1 MAKRLL
7 PLQHRLYLLESGF
20 WKYSSEVKMER
31 TAFVADSTLG
41 LSPQEALRQDIHVV
55 PQQVILEGKSYRDY
69 VEMTPDEVIQAQL
82 AGKKVSTSQI
92 SALDL
97 ETLYK
102 ELLEKFERIV
112 SVHVSSKLSGTCSTA
127 RMVAEKFGDRV
138 KVLDSLS
145 LNGGLSFV
153 LEEARRKLAA
163 GVPWDKLEE
172 AIAPLRQQVRG
183 FVLPATLEY
192 LHRGG
197 RIGGLQH
204 FVGSLLKL
212 LPVLEVRDGLVRP
225 LERARG
231 WHKGLQQ
238 LAEAFHKA
246 YPEGARVVLA
256 HAYNPQGLEEL
267 RKQISQEGV
276 VVVDERECGP
286 AVAAHTG
293 PGTVALFAA
302 PR

>member
-1 MAKRLL
+1 
-7 PLQHRLYLLESGF
+7 
-20 WKYSSEVKMER
+20 MER

-41 LSPQEALRQDIHVV
+41 LSPQEALERGIYLV
-55 PQQVILEGKSYRDY
+55 PQQVILEGQSYRDY
-69 VEMTPDEVIQAQL
+69 LEMTPDQVIQAQL
-82 AGKKVSTSQI
+82 AGKKVSTSQV
-92 SALDL
+92 SAADL
-97 ETLYK
+97 EALYK
-102 ELLEKFERIV
+102 ALLEKFDRIV
-112 SVHVSSKLSGTCSTA
+112 SVHVSSKLSGTYSTA
-127 RMVAEKFGDRV
+127 RKVAEQFGNRV
-138 KVLDSLS
+138 KVIDGLT

-153 LEEARRKLAA
+153 IEEVRRKLAA
-163 GVPWDKLEE
+163 GVPWDRLEE
-172 AIAPLRQQVRG
+172 AIAPLVQRIRG

-204 FVGSLLKL
+204 FIGSLLKL

-231 WHKGLQQ
+231 WHRGLQQ

-246 YPEGARVVLA
+246 FPEGARVVLA
-256 HAYNPQGLEEL
+256 HAYNPQGAEEL
-267 RKQISQEGV
+267 RRLISQEGV
-276 VVVDERECGP
+276 IVEDVRACGP

>member
-1 MAKRLL
+1 
-7 PLQHRLYLLESGF
+7 
-20 WKYSSEVKMER
+20 MER

-41 LSPQEALRQDIHVV
+41 LSPQEALERGIYLI
-55 PQQVILEGKSYRDY
+55 PQQVILEGQSYRDY
-69 VEMTPDEVIQAQL
+69 LEMTPDQVIQAQL
-82 AGKKVSTSQI
+82 AGKKVSTSQV
-92 SALDL
+92 SAADL
-97 ETLYK
+97 EALYK
-102 ELLEKFERIV
+102 DLLEKFDRIV
-112 SVHVSSKLSGTCSTA
+112 SVHVSSKLSGTYSTA
-127 RMVAEKFGDRV
+127 RKVAEQFGNRV
-138 KVLDSLS
+138 KVIDGLT

-153 LEEARRKLAA
+153 IEEARRKLAA
-163 GVPWDKLEE
+163 GVPWDRLEE
-172 AIAPLRQQVRG
+172 AIAPLVQRIRG

-204 FVGSLLKL
+204 FIGSLLKL

-246 YPEGARVVLA
+246 FPEGARVVLA
-256 HAYNPQGLEEL
+256 HAYNPQGVEEL
-267 RKQISQEGV
+267 RKLISQEGV
-276 VVVDERECGP
+276 VIEDVRECGP

>member
-1 MAKRLL
+1 
-7 PLQHRLYLLESGF
+7 
-20 WKYSSEVKMER
+20 MER

-41 LSPQEALRQDIHVV
+41 LSPQEALERGIYLI
-55 PQQVILEGKSYRDY
+55 PQQVILEGQSYRDY
-69 VEMTPDEVIQAQL
+69 LEMTPDQVIQAQL

-92 SALDL
+92 SAADL
-97 ETLYK
+97 EALYK
-102 ELLEKFERIV
+102 DLLEKFDRIV
-112 SVHVSSKLSGTCSTA
+112 SVHVSSKLSGTYSTA
-127 RMVAEKFGDRV
+127 RKVAEQFGSRV
-138 KVLDSLS
+138 KVIDSLT

-153 LEEARRKLAA
+153 IEEARRKLAA
-163 GVPWDKLEE
+163 GAPWDRLEE
-172 AIAPLRQQVRG
+172 AIAPLVQRIRG

-204 FVGSLLKL
+204 FIGSLLKL

-225 LERARG
+225 IERARG

-246 YPEGARVVLA
+246 FPEGARVVLA
-256 HAYNPQGLEEL
+256 HAYNPQGVEEL
-267 RKQISQEGV
+267 RKLISQEGV
-276 VVVDERECGP
+276 VIEDVRECGP

>member
-1 MAKRLL
+1 
-7 PLQHRLYLLESGF
+7 
-20 WKYSSEVKMER
+20 MER

-41 LSPQEALRQDIHVV
+41 LSPQEALERGIYLI
-55 PQQVILEGKSYRDY
+55 PQQVILEGQSYRDY
-69 VEMTPDEVIQAQL
+69 LEMTPDQVIQAQL

-92 SALDL
+92 SAADL
-97 ETLYK
+97 EALYK
-102 ELLEKFERIV
+102 DLLEKFDRIV
-112 SVHVSSKLSGTCSTA
+112 SVHVSSKLSGTYATA
-127 RMVAEKFGDRV
+127 RKVAEQFGHRV
-138 KVLDSLS
+138 KVIDGLT

-153 LEEARRKLAA
+153 IEEARRKLAA
-163 GVPWDKLEE
+163 GVPWDRLEE
-172 AIAPLRQQVRG
+172 AIAPLVQRIRG

-204 FVGSLLKL
+204 FIGSLLKL

-231 WHKGLQQ
+231 WHRGLQQ

-246 YPEGARVVLA
+246 FPEGARVVLA
-256 HAYNPQGLEEL
+256 HAYNPQGAEEL
-267 RKQISQEGV
+267 RRLISQEGV
-276 VVVDERECGP
+276 IVEDVRACGP

>member
-1 MAKRLL
+1 
-7 PLQHRLYLLESGF
+7 
-20 WKYSSEVKMER
+20 MER
-31 TAFVADSTLG
+31 IAFVADSTLG
-41 LSPQEALRQDIHVV
+41 LSPQEALERDIYLV
-55 PQQVILEGKSYRDY
+55 PQQVIIEGQSYRDF
-69 VEMTPDEVIQAQL
+69 VEITPSQVIEAQL

-97 ETLYK
+97 EALYRQ
-102 ELLEKFERIV
+102 LLEKFDRIV

-127 RMVAEKFGDRV
+127 HSVAQQFGDRI
-138 KVLDSLS
+138 KVIDSLS

-153 LEEARRKLAA
+153 IEEARRKLAA
-163 GVPWDKLEE
+163 GVTWDKLEE
-172 AIAPLRQQVRG
+172 ALAPLIAQIRG

-192 LHRGG
+192 LRRGG
-197 RIGGLQH
+197 RIGSLQH
-204 FVGSLLKL
+204 FVGSMLKL

-225 LERARG
+225 IERARG

-238 LAEAFHKA
+238 LAEALRKT
-246 YPEGARVVLA
+246 YPAGARVILA
-256 HAYNPQGLEEL
+256 HAYNPKGIEEL
-267 RKQISQEGV
+267 RKLISQEGV
-276 VVVDERECGP
+276 VIEDVRECGP

>member
-1 MAKRLL
+1 
-7 PLQHRLYLLESGF
+7 
-20 WKYSSEVKMER
+20 MER

-41 LSPQEALRQDIHVV
+41 LSPQEALERGIYLI
-55 PQQVILEGKSYRDY
+55 PQQVILEGQSYRDY
-69 VEMTPDEVIQAQL
+69 VEMTPEEVIRGQL

-92 SALDL
+92 SAVDL
-97 ETLYK
+97 EALYK
-102 ELLEKFERIV
+102 DLLEKFDRIV
-112 SVHVSSKLSGTCSTA
+112 SVHVSSKLSGTYSTA
-127 RMVAEKFGDRV
+127 RMVAEQFGNRV
-138 KVLDSLS
+138 KVIDGLT

-153 LEEARRKLAA
+153 IEEARRKLAA
-163 GVPWDKLEE
+163 GVSWDRLEE
-172 AIAPLRQQVRG
+172 AVAPLVQRLRG

-204 FVGSLLKL
+204 FIGSLLKL
-212 LPVLEVRDGLVRP
+212 LPVLEVKDGLVQP

-246 YPEGARVVLA
+246 FPEGARVVLA
-256 HAYNPQGLEEL
+256 HAYNPQGVEEL
-267 RKQISQEGV
+267 RQLISHEGV
-276 VVVDERECGP
+276 IIEDVRECGP

-302 PR
+302 PH

>member
-1 MAKRLL
+1 
-7 PLQHRLYLLESGF
+7 
-20 WKYSSEVKMER
+20 MER

-41 LSPQEALRQDIHVV
+41 LSPQEALERDIYLV
-55 PQQVILEGKSYRDY
+55 PQQVILEGQSYRDY
-69 VEMTPDEVIQAQL
+69 LEMTPDQVIQAQL

-92 SALDL
+92 SATDL
-97 ETLYK
+97 EALYSK
-102 ELLEKFERIV
+102 LLEKFDRIV
-112 SVHVSSKLSGTCSTA
+112 SVHVSSKLSGTYATA

-138 KVLDSLS
+138 KVIDSLT

-153 LEEARRKLAA
+153 IEEARRKLAA
-163 GVPWDKLEE
+163 GVSWDRLEE
-172 AIAPLRQQVRG
+172 AIAPLVQRIRG

-204 FVGSLLKL
+204 FIGSLLKL

-238 LAEAFHKA
+238 LAEAFHKTF
-246 YPEGARVVLA
+246 PEGARVVLA
-256 HAYNPQGLEEL
+256 HAYNPQGVEEL
-267 RKQISQEGV
+267 RRLISQEGV
-276 VVVDERECGP
+276 VVEDVRECGP

-302 PR
+302 PH

>member
-1 MAKRLL
+1 
-7 PLQHRLYLLESGF
+7 
-20 WKYSSEVKMER
+20 MEG
-31 TAFVADSTLG
+31 TAFVTDSTLG
-41 LSPQEALRQDIHVV
+41 LSPQEALKQDIYVV

-69 VEMTPDEVIQAQL
+69 LEMTPDQVIQAQL

-92 SALDL
+92 SAADL
-97 ETLYK
+97 EVLYK
-102 ELLEKFERIV
+102 DLLEKFDRIV

-127 RMVAEKFGDRV
+127 RMVAEKFGNRI
-138 KVLDSLS
+138 KVIDGLT

-153 LEEARRKLAA
+153 IEEARRKLAA
-163 GVPWDKLEE
+163 GVSWDQLEE
-172 AIAPLRQQVRG
+172 AVAPLVQRIRG

-204 FVGSLLKL
+204 FIGSLLKL
-212 LPVLEVRDGLVRP
+212 LPVLEIKDGLVKP

-256 HAYNPQGLEEL
+256 HAYNPQGVEEL
-267 RKQISQEGV
+267 RKLISHEGV
-276 VVVDERECGP
+276 VVEDVRECGP

-293 PGTVALFAA
+293 PGTVALFAV

>member
-1 MAKRLL
+1 
-7 PLQHRLYLLESGF
+7 
-20 WKYSSEVKMER
+20 MEH

-41 LSPQEALRQDIHVV
+41 LSPQEALERGIYLI
-55 PQQVILEGKSYRDY
+55 PQQVILEGQSYRDY
-69 VEMTPDEVIQAQL
+69 LEMTPDQVIQAQL

-92 SALDL
+92 SAADL
-97 ETLYK
+97 EALYK
-102 ELLEKFERIV
+102 ELLEKFDRIV
-112 SVHVSSKLSGTCSTA
+112 SVHVSSKLSGTYSTA
-127 RMVAEKFGDRV
+127 HKVAEQFGNRV
-138 KVLDSLS
+138 QVIDSLT

-153 LEEARRKLAA
+153 IEEARRKLAA
-163 GVPWDKLEE
+163 GVPWDRLEE
-172 AIAPLRQQVRG
+172 AIAPLVQRIRG

-204 FVGSLLKL
+204 FIGSLLKL

-246 YPEGARVVLA
+246 FPEGARVVLA
-256 HAYNPQGLEEL
+256 HAYNPQGVEEL
-267 RKQISQEGV
+267 RRLISQEGV
-276 VVVDERECGP
+276 VIEDVRECGP

>member
-1 MAKRLL
+1 
-7 PLQHRLYLLESGF
+7 
-20 WKYSSEVKMER
+20 MER

-41 LSPQEALRQDIHVV
+41 LSPKDALKQDIYVV
-55 PQQVILEGKSYRDY
+55 PQQVILEGQSYRDY
-69 VEMTPDEVIQAQL
+69 VEMTPDQVIQAQL

-92 SALDL
+92 SAADL
-97 ETLYK
+97 EALYK
-102 ELLEKFERIV
+102 DLLEKFDRIV
-112 SVHVSSKLSGTCSTA
+112 SVHVSSKLSGTYSTA
-127 RMVAEKFGDRV
+127 RKVAEQFGNRV
-138 KVLDSLS
+138 KVIDGLT

-153 LEEARRKLAA
+153 IEEARRKLAA
-163 GVPWDKLEE
+163 GVPWERLEE
-172 AIAPLRQQVRG
+172 AIAPLVQRLRG

-204 FVGSLLKL
+204 FIGSLLKL

-246 YPEGARVVLA
+246 FPEGARVVLA
-256 HAYNPQGLEEL
+256 HAYNPQGVEEL
-267 RKQISQEGV
+267 RKLISQEGV
-276 VVVDERECGP
+276 VIEDVRECGP

>member
-1 MAKRLL
+1 
-7 PLQHRLYLLESGF
+7 
-20 WKYSSEVKMER
+20 MER

-41 LSPQEALRQDIHVV
+41 LSPQAALEQGIHLI
-55 PQQVILEGKSYRDY
+55 PQQVILEGQSYRDY
-69 VEMTPDEVIQAQL
+69 VEMTPEEVIRAQL

-92 SALDL
+92 SAVDL
-97 ETLYK
+97 EALYK
-102 ELLEKFERIV
+102 DLLEQFDRIV
-112 SVHVSSKLSGTCSTA
+112 SVHVSSKLSGTYSTA
-127 RMVAEKFGDRV
+127 CKVAEKFGNRV
-138 KVLDSLS
+138 KVIDGLT

-153 LEEARRKLAA
+153 IEEARRKLAA
-163 GVPWDKLEE
+163 EYRPGRAANAASPGVPWDRLEE
-172 AIAPLRQQVRG
+172 AVAPLAQRLRG

-204 FVGSLLKL
+204 FIGSLLKL
-212 LPVLEVRDGLVRP
+212 LPVLEVKNGLVQP

-231 WHKGLQQ
+231 WNKGLQQ

-246 YPEGARVVLA
+246 FPEGARVVLA
-256 HAYNPQGLEEL
+256 HAYNPQGVEEL
-267 RKQISQEGV
+267 RKLISHEGV
-276 VVVDERECGP
+276 VIEDVRECGL

-302 PR
+302 PH

>member
-1 MAKRLL
+1 
-7 PLQHRLYLLESGF
+7 
-20 WKYSSEVKMER
+20 MER

-41 LSPQEALRQDIHVV
+41 LSPQEALERGIYLV
-55 PQQVILEGKSYRDY
+55 PQQVILEGQSYRDY
-69 VEMTPDEVIQAQL
+69 LEMTPDQVIQAQL
-82 AGKKVSTSQI
+82 AGKKVSTSQV
-92 SALDL
+92 SAADL
-97 ETLYK
+97 EALYK
-102 ELLEKFERIV
+102 ALLEKFDRIV
-112 SVHVSSKLSGTCSTA
+112 SVHVSSKLSGTYSTA
-127 RMVAEKFGDRV
+127 RKVAEQFGNRV
-138 KVLDSLS
+138 KVIDGLT

-153 LEEARRKLAA
+153 IEEVRRKLAA
-163 GVPWDKLEE
+163 GVPWDRLEE
-172 AIAPLRQQVRG
+172 AIAPLVQRIRG

-204 FVGSLLKL
+204 FIGSLLKL
-212 LPVLEVRDGLVRP
+212 LPVLEIRDGLVRP

-246 YPEGARVVLA
+246 FPEGARVVLA
-256 HAYNPQGLEEL
+256 HAYNPQGVEEL
-267 RKQISQEGV
+267 RKLISQEGV
-276 VVVDERECGP
+276 VIEDVRECGP

>member
-1 MAKRLL
+1 
-7 PLQHRLYLLESGF
+7 
-20 WKYSSEVKMER
+20 MER

-41 LSPQEALRQDIHVV
+41 LSPQEALKRGVYVI

-92 SALDL
+92 SAADL
-97 ETLYK
+97 EALYK
-102 ELLEKFERIV
+102 DLLEKFDRIV

-127 RMVAEKFGDRV
+127 CMVAEKFGHRI
-138 KVLDSLS
+138 KVLDSLT

-153 LEEARRKLAA
+153 IEEARRKLAA

-172 AIAPLRQQVRG
+172 AIAPLVERLRG

-204 FVGSLLKL
+204 FIGSLLKL

-238 LAEAFHKA
+238 LAQAFHQA
-246 YPEGARVVLA
+246 YPEGARVILA

-267 RKQISQEGV
+267 RKLVSQEGV
-276 VVVDERECGP
+276 VIEDVRECGP

>member
-1 MAKRLL
+1 
-7 PLQHRLYLLESGF
+7 
-20 WKYSSEVKMER
+20 MER

-41 LSPQEALRQDIHVV
+41 LSPQEALERGIYLV
-55 PQQVILEGKSYRDY
+55 PQQVILEGQSYRDY
-69 VEMTPDEVIQAQL
+69 LEMTPDQVIQAQL
-82 AGKKVSTSQI
+82 AGKKVSTSQV
-92 SALDL
+92 SAADL
-97 ETLYK
+97 EALYK
-102 ELLEKFERIV
+102 ALLEKFDRIV
-112 SVHVSSKLSGTCSTA
+112 SVHVSSKLSGTYSTA
-127 RMVAEKFGDRV
+127 RKVAEQFGNRV
-138 KVLDSLS
+138 KVIDGLT

-153 LEEARRKLAA
+153 IEEVRRKLAA
-163 GVPWDKLEE
+163 GVPWDRLEE
-172 AIAPLRQQVRG
+172 AIAPLVQRIRG

-204 FVGSLLKL
+204 FIGSLLKL

-246 YPEGARVVLA
+246 FPEGARVVLA
-256 HAYNPQGLEEL
+256 HAYNPQGVEEL
-267 RKQISQEGV
+267 RKLISQEGV
-276 VVVDERECGP
+276 IIEDVRECGP

>member
-1 MAKRLL
+1 
-7 PLQHRLYLLESGF
+7 
-20 WKYSSEVKMER
+20 MER

-41 LSPQEALRQDIHVV
+41 LSPQEALEQDIYLV
-55 PQQVILEGKSYRDY
+55 PQQVILEGQSYRDY
-69 VEMTPDEVIQAQL
+69 LEMTPDQVIQAQL
-82 AGKKVSTSQI
+82 AGKKVSTSQV
-92 SALDL
+92 SAVDL
-97 ETLYK
+97 EALYK
-102 ELLEKFERIV
+102 ELLQQFDRIV
-112 SVHVSSKLSGTCSTA
+112 SVHVSSKLSGTYATA
-127 RMVAEKFGDRV
+127 RKVAEQFGHRV
-138 KVLDSLS
+138 KVIDGLT

-153 LEEARRKLAA
+153 IEEARRKLAA
-163 GVPWDKLEE
+163 GVPWDRLEE
-172 AIAPLRQQVRG
+172 AIAPLVQRIRG

-204 FVGSLLKL
+204 FIGSLLKL

-231 WHKGLQQ
+231 WHRGLQQ

-246 YPEGARVVLA
+246 FPEGARVVLA
-256 HAYNPQGLEEL
+256 HAYNPQGAEEL
-267 RKQISQEGV
+267 RRLISQEGV
-276 VVVDERECGP
+276 IVEDVRACGP

>member
-1 MAKRLL
+1 
-7 PLQHRLYLLESGF
+7 
-20 WKYSSEVKMER
+20 MER

-41 LSPQEALRQDIHVV
+41 LSPQEALERGIYLV
-55 PQQVILEGKSYRDY
+55 PQQVILEGQGYRDY
-69 VEMTPDEVIQAQL
+69 LEMTPDQVIQAQL
-82 AGKKVSTSQI
+82 AGKKVSTSQV
-92 SALDL
+92 SAVDL

-102 ELLEKFERIV
+102 DLLEKFDRIV
-112 SVHVSSKLSGTCSTA
+112 SVHVSSKLSGTYETA
-127 RMVAEKFGDRV
+127 RKVAEQFGNRV
-138 KVLDSLS
+138 KVIDGLT

-153 LEEARRKLAA
+153 IEEVRRKLAA
-163 GVPWDKLEE
+163 GVPWDRLEE
-172 AIAPLRQQVRG
+172 AIAPLVQRIRG

-204 FVGSLLKL
+204 FIGSLLKL

-246 YPEGARVVLA
+246 FPEGARVVLA
-256 HAYNPQGLEEL
+256 HAYNPQGVEDL
-267 RKQISQEGV
+267 RKLISQEGV
-276 VVVDERECGP
+276 IIEDVRECGP

>member
-1 MAKRLL
+1 
-7 PLQHRLYLLESGF
+7 
-20 WKYSSEVKMER
+20 MER

-41 LSPQEALRQDIHVV
+41 LSPQEALERDIYLV
-55 PQQVILEGKSYRDY
+55 PQQVILEGQSYRDY
-69 VEMTPDEVIQAQL
+69 LEMTPDQVIQAQL

-92 SALDL
+92 SAADL
-97 ETLYK
+97 EALYK
-102 ELLEKFERIV
+102 DLLEKFDRIV
-112 SVHVSSKLSGTCSTA
+112 SVHVSSKLSGTYSTA
-127 RMVAEKFGDRV
+127 RKVAEQFGSRV
-138 KVLDSLS
+138 KVIDSLT

-153 LEEARRKLAA
+153 IEEARRKLAA
-163 GVPWDKLEE
+163 GVSWDRLEE
-172 AIAPLRQQVRG
+172 AIAPLAQRIRG

-204 FVGSLLKL
+204 FIGSLLKL

-238 LAEAFHKA
+238 MAEAFRKA
-246 YPEGARVVLA
+246 FPEGARVVLA
-256 HAYNPQGLEEL
+256 HAYNSQGVEEL
-267 RKQISQEGV
+267 RRLISQEGV
-276 VVVDERECGP
+276 VVEDVRECGP

>member
-1 MAKRLL
+1 
-7 PLQHRLYLLESGF
+7 
-20 WKYSSEVKMER
+20 MER

-41 LSPQEALRQDIHVV
+41 LSPQEALERDIYLV
-55 PQQVILEGKSYRDY
+55 PQQVIIEGQSYRDF
-69 VEMTPDEVIQAQL
+69 VEITPSQVIEAQL

-92 SALDL
+92 SATDL
-97 ETLYK
+97 EALYSN
-102 ELLEKFERIV
+102 LLEKFDRIV

-127 RMVAEKFGDRV
+127 RMVAEKFGGRV
-138 KVLDSLS
+138 KVIDSLT

-153 LEEARRKLAA
+153 IEEARRKLAA
-163 GVPWDKLEE
+163 GVSWDRLEE
-172 AIAPLRQQVRG
+172 AIAPLAQRIRG

-204 FVGSLLKL
+204 FIGSLLKL

-238 LAEAFHKA
+238 MAEAFRKA
-246 YPEGARVVLA
+246 FPEGARVVLA
-256 HAYNPQGLEEL
+256 HAYNSQGVEEL
-267 RKQISQEGV
+267 RRLISQEGV
-276 VVVDERECGP
+276 VVEDVRECGP

>member
-1 MAKRLL
+1 
-7 PLQHRLYLLESGF
+7 
-20 WKYSSEVKMER
+20 MER

-41 LSPQEALRQDIHVV
+41 LSPQEALKQDIYVV

-69 VEMTPDEVIQAQL
+69 VEMTPEEVIQAQL
-82 AGKKVSTSQI
+82 AGKKVGTSQI
-92 SALDL
+92 SAVDL
-97 ETLYK
+97 EALYK
-102 ELLEKFERIV
+102 DLLEKFDRIV

-127 RMVAEKFGDRV
+127 RMVAEKFGSRV
-138 KVLDSLS
+138 KVIDALT

-153 LEEARRKLAA
+153 IEEARRKLAA
-163 GVPWDKLEE
+163 GVSWEQLEE
-172 AIAPLRQQVRG
+172 AIAPLVQRIRG

-204 FVGSLLKL
+204 FIGSLLKL
-212 LPVLEVRDGLVRP
+212 LPVLEIKDGLVKP

-238 LAEAFHKA
+238 LAEAFHKV

-256 HAYNPQGLEEL
+256 HAYNPQGVEEL
-267 RKQISQEGV
+267 RKLISHEGV
-276 VVVDERECGP
+276 VIEDVRECGP

>member
-1 MAKRLL
+1 
-7 PLQHRLYLLESGF
+7 
-20 WKYSSEVKMER
+20 MER

-41 LSPQEALRQDIHVV
+41 LSPQEALERDIYLV
-55 PQQVILEGKSYRDY
+55 PQQVILEGQSYRDY
-69 VEMTPDEVIQAQL
+69 LEMTPDQVIQAQL
-82 AGKKVSTSQI
+82 AGKKVSTSQV
-92 SALDL
+92 SAVDL
-97 ETLYK
+97 EALYK
-102 ELLEKFERIV
+102 ELLEKFDRIV
-112 SVHVSSKLSGTCSTA
+112 SVHVSSKLSGTYATA
-127 RMVAEKFGDRV
+127 RKVAEQFGNRV
-138 KVLDSLS
+138 KVIDALT

-153 LEEARRKLAA
+153 IEEVRRKLAA
-163 GVPWDKLEE
+163 GVPWERLEE
-172 AIAPLRQQVRG
+172 AIAPLVQSIRG

-204 FVGSLLKL
+204 FIGSLLKL

-225 LERARG
+225 LERVRG

-246 YPEGARVVLA
+246 FPEGARVVLA
-256 HAYNPQGLEEL
+256 HAYNPQGVEEL
-267 RKQISQEGV
+267 RKLISQEGV
-276 VVVDERECGP
+276 IIEDVRECGP

-302 PR
+302 PC

>member
-1 MAKRLL
+1 
-7 PLQHRLYLLESGF
+7 
-20 WKYSSEVKMER
+20 MET

-41 LSPQEALRQDIHVV
+41 LSPQEALKGDVHVI
-55 PQQVILEGKSYRDY
+55 PQQVIIEGKSYRDF
-69 VEMTPDEVIQAQL
+69 VEMTPEEVIQAQL

-92 SALDL
+92 SAVDL
-97 ETLYK
+97 EALYRD
-102 ELLEKFERIV
+102 LLEKFERIV

-127 RMVAEKFGDRV
+127 RMVAEQFGSRV
-138 KVLDSLS
+138 KVIDSLT

-153 LEEARRKLAA
+153 LEEARRKLAL
-163 GVPWDKLEE
+163 GVPWEKLEE
-172 AIAPLRQQVRG
+172 AVAPLIEQLRG

-204 FVGSLLKL
+204 FIGSLLKL
-212 LPVLEVRDGLVRP
+212 LPVLEVKDGLVRP

-238 LAEAFHKA
+238 LAEAFHRA

-256 HAYNPQGLEEL
+256 HAYNPQGIEDL
-267 RKQISQEGV
+267 RKLISQEGV
-276 VVVDERECGP
+276 VVQDVRECGP

>member
-1 MAKRLL
+1 
-7 PLQHRLYLLESGF
+7 
-20 WKYSSEVKMER
+20 MER
-31 TAFVADSTLG
+31 IAFVADSTLG
-41 LSPQEALRQDIHVV
+41 LSPQEALERDIYLV
-55 PQQVILEGKSYRDY
+55 PQQVIIEGQSYRDF
-69 VEMTPDEVIQAQL
+69 VEITPSQVIEAQL

-97 ETLYK
+97 EALYRQ
-102 ELLEKFERIV
+102 LLEKFDRIV

-127 RMVAEKFGDRV
+127 RSVAQQFGDRI
-138 KVLDSLS
+138 KVIDSLS

-153 LEEARRKLAA
+153 IEEARRKLAA
-163 GVPWDKLEE
+163 GVTWDKLEE
-172 AIAPLRQQVRG
+172 ALAPLIAQIRG

-192 LHRGG
+192 LRRGG

-204 FVGSLLKL
+204 FVGSMLKL

-225 LERARG
+225 IERARG

-238 LAEAFHKA
+238 VAEALRKT
-246 YPEGARVVLA
+246 YPAGARVILA
-256 HAYNPQGLEEL
+256 HAYNPKGIEEL
-267 RKQISQEGV
+267 RKLISQEGV
-276 VVVDERECGP
+276 VIEDVRECGP

>member
-1 MAKRLL
+1 
-7 PLQHRLYLLESGF
+7 
-20 WKYSSEVKMER
+20 MER

-41 LSPQEALRQDIHVV
+41 LSPQEALEREVYVI
-55 PQQVILEGKSYRDY
+55 PQQVIIEGQSYRDY

-82 AGKKVSTSQI
+82 SGKKVGTSQI
-92 SALDL
+92 SPVDL
-97 ETLYK
+97 EALYK
-102 ELLEKFERIV
+102 DLLEKFDRIV

-127 RMVAEKFGDRV
+127 RMVAEKFGNRI

-153 LEEARRKLAA
+153 IEEARRKLSA
-163 GVPWDKLEE
+163 GVSWDKLEE
-172 AIAPLRQQVRG
+172 AIAPLIERMRG

-204 FVGSLLKL
+204 FIGSLLKL

-225 LERARG
+225 LARARG
-231 WHKGLQQ
+231 WHKGLEELSQ
-238 LAEAFHKA
+238 AFHQA
-246 YPEGARVVLA
+246 FPEGARVILA
-256 HAYNPQGLEEL
+256 HAYNPQGIEEL
-267 RKQISQEGV
+267 RKLISQEGV
-276 VVVDERECGP
+276 VIEDVRECGP

>member
-1 MAKRLL
+1 
-7 PLQHRLYLLESGF
+7 
-20 WKYSSEVKMER
+20 MER

-41 LSPQEALRQDIHVV
+41 LSPQAALERGIYLI
-55 PQQVILEGKSYRDY
+55 PQQVILEGQSYRDY
-69 VEMTPDEVIQAQL
+69 VEMTPEEVIRAQL

-92 SALDL
+92 SAVDL
-97 ETLYK
+97 EALYK
-102 ELLEKFERIV
+102 DLLEKFDRIV
-112 SVHVSSKLSGTCSTA
+112 SVHVSSKLSGTYSTA
-127 RMVAEKFGDRV
+127 RKVAEQFGNRV
-138 KVLDSLS
+138 KVIDGLT

-153 LEEARRKLAA
+153 IEEARRKLAA
-163 GVPWDKLEE
+163 GVPWDRLEE
-172 AIAPLRQQVRG
+172 AIAPLVQRLRG

-204 FVGSLLKL
+204 FIGSLLKL
-212 LPVLEVRDGLVRP
+212 LPVLEVKDGLVQT

-238 LAEAFHKA
+238 LAEAFHRA

-256 HAYNPQGLEEL
+256 HAYNPQGVEEL
-267 RKQISQEGV
+267 RKLISHEGV
-276 VVVDERECGP
+276 VVEDVRECGP

>member
-1 MAKRLL
+1 
-7 PLQHRLYLLESGF
+7 
-20 WKYSSEVKMER
+20 MER

-41 LSPQEALRQDIHVV
+41 LSPQEALERGIHLV
-55 PQQVILEGKSYRDY
+55 PQQVILEGQGYRDY
-69 VEMTPDEVIQAQL
+69 LEMTPDQVIQAQL
-82 AGKKVSTSQI
+82 AGKKVSTSQV
-92 SALDL
+92 SAVDL

-102 ELLEKFERIV
+102 DLLEKFDRIV
-112 SVHVSSKLSGTCSTA
+112 SVHVSSKLSGTYETA
-127 RMVAEKFGDRV
+127 RKVAEQFGNRV
-138 KVLDSLS
+138 KVIDGLT

-153 LEEARRKLAA
+153 IEEVRRKLAA
-163 GVPWDKLEE
+163 GVPWDRLEE
-172 AIAPLRQQVRG
+172 AIAPLVQRIRG

-204 FVGSLLKL
+204 FIGSLLKL

-246 YPEGARVVLA
+246 FPEGARVVLA
-256 HAYNPQGLEEL
+256 HAYNPQGVEDL
-267 RKQISQEGV
+267 RKLISQEGV
-276 VVVDERECGP
+276 VIEDVRECGP